1 MTDKSNVIQFAQRQH
16 SYHENVARP
25 RSPVAQY
32 EDCVDSR
39 FTGHPM
45 VTISSIDEGT
55 AMRGCAYL
63 LPPEWESAVESWLAW
78 LKLGGLRPTTLR
90 LRRGHVRVI
99 ARRSGT
105 VHPADLTLAI
115 VTESMDGKT
124 YSNEHRKGLR
134 TSLIGFY
141 DWCCQ
146 NGIAS
151 ANPFTELPQVTGD
164 KPRPR
169 PCPDQM
175 WTDLLVASGPR
186 ERMMARL
193 AGEVGMRRAEVAV
206 CARED
211 LIADVDGWALIV
223 HGKGGKQRVVPL
235 TDRMADAVQD
245 FCSRGYLFPGAI
257 DGHIS
262 DHYVGKLIS
271 ALMPAGW
278 SMHKLRHR
286 YATKGYAG
294 TGNLRAV
301 QEALGHA
308 SVATTQRYTA
318 VSSREVRSVS
328 EAAGRNDSSE
338 RKRNGDQGIH
348 PEGTMAGCPTGTPST
363 HHRKTSADDTT
374 NGDQ

>member
-1 MTDKSNVIQFAQRQH
+1 MTNESNVIPFAQRPH
-16 SYHENVARP
+16 SYHEKVAEP
-25 RSPVAQY
+25 ILTVVQVDS
-32 EDCVDSR
+32 CIDSR
-39 FTGHPM
+39 FTGHPL
-45 VTISSIDEGT
+45 VATSSTDEGI
-55 AMRGCAYL
+55 MRGCAYL
-63 LPPEWESAVESWLAW
+63 LPPEWETAVDSWLDW

-90 LRRGHVRVI
+90 LRRGHVRAI

-105 VHPADLTLAI
+105 VRPADLTLAI
-115 VTESMDGKT
+115 VTETLHGKT

-141 DWCCQ
+141 DWCCH
-146 NGIAS
+146 NGVTT
-151 ANPFTELPQVTGD
+151 ANPVKGLPHVSGD
-164 KPRPR
+164 KPCPR

-175 WTDLLVASGPR
+175 WADLLVDAGPR
-186 ERMMARL
+186 ERMMVRL

-211 LIADVDGWALIV
+211 LIDDVGGWALIV
-223 HGKGGKQRVVPL
+223 HGKGGRQRVVPV
-235 TDRMADAVQD
+235 TDRMANAIRA
-245 FCSRGYLFPGAI
+245 FCSRGFLFPGQI
-257 DGHIS
+257 DGHLS

-271 ALMPAGW
+271 ALMPDHW

-318 VSSREVRSVS
+318 VSSTEVRSVS
-328 EAAGRNDSSE
+328 EAASMQECKDLKPLRVPDDSS
-338 RKRNGDQGIH
+338 GD
-348 PEGTMAGCPTGTPST
+348 E
-363 HHRKTSADDTT
+363 
-374 NGDQ
+374 